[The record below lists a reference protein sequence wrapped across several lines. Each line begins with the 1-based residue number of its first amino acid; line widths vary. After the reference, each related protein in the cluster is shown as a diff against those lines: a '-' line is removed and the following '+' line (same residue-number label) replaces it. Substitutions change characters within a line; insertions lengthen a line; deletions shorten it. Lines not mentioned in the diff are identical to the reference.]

1 MSIDRTGKGPG
12 GAQGPQIGGAQGP
25 QIGGAQGPLGSGQA
39 GPVGGKRAFEVEK
52 AQGAER
58 ASALGPAERV
68 RAGEL
73 SVEGY
78 LDLRVEEATRHLE
91 GKLGVSDLDE
101 IRSALKDQLRNDP
114 ALREMV
120 KAATGSAPAQEG
132 DEG

>member
-1 MSIDRTGKGPG
+1 MSIDRIGKGPG

-25 QIGGAQGPLGSGQA
+25 LGGGQA
-39 GPVGGKRAFEVEK
+39 GPVGGKRAFEVGSAE
-52 AQGAER
+52 GPER

-68 RAGEL
+68 RSGEL
-73 SVEGY
+73 SLEGY

-91 GKLGVSDLDE
+91 GKLGVADLGE

-120 KAATGSAPAQEG
+120 KAATGSAPSQEG
-132 DEG
+132 EEG